1 MWNRFCT
8 MLQAE
13 CTDGKTDKSEL
24 LCSYWDPIAQ
34 ECVMVTQ
41 ALLSVDYYRKVY
53 NRIDELENMKQEMF

>member
-8 MLQAE
+8 MAQSQ

-24 LCSYWDPIAQ
+24 LCSYWDSVGQ

-41 ALLSVDYYRKVY
+41 TLLSVDYYRKVFD
-53 NRIDELENMKQEMF
+53 RIDERVNMKQEMF